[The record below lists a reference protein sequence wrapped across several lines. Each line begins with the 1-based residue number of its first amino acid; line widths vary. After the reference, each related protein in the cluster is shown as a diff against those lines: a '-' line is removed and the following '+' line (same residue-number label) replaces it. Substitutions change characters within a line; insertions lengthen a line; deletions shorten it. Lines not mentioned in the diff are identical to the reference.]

1 MTSPMTIS
9 LKTGR
14 IGNPALIAM
23 FALSLSL
30 SPAQKA
36 YAAAVSES
44 QVESASS
51 ASVLLAPHV
60 QLEEG
65 TVLKAG
71 VEITDKKDENASI
84 VDELVNTAQM
94 KHPRTETLDKK
105 VKTHNSGHRKVIAKS
120 FDALNYVFGYRG
132 STPSS
137 EMGDVILEEKKKLKS
152 KGSAEWLSQQHK
164 DEVELAVV
172 STAMD
177 LAAALGG
184 SFSDAKEDK
193 EQATLA
199 YENLKELVGEE
210 LAKKTV
216 AEFRSWTRR
225 PLNVSAF
232 DGKVWS
238 ISQRQQKQKA
248 IMQICKDT
256 DPVIKDVVAAV
267 HKYNGHGKLY
277 LATARTIKT
286 SLGIASM
293 SPTVVAPASQIALF
307 FYTMATGGDEED
319 KMLREIY
326 LDKRLA
332 SRSTVI
338 SEKSHL
344 ALDRYQIAKLTKNP
358 ILMTYCENVVKH
370 MTGSQ
375 AVPSI
380 LGPATSSQTA
390 ASGETQNVSTQLST
404 ASVASEPT
412 INSNTDT
419 ASNSEVT
426 TN

>member
-1 MTSPMTIS
+1 MTTSFKS
-9 LKTGR
+9 SKTGKLA
-14 IGNPALIAM
+14 ILAVLALVQPAYGAAM
-23 FALSLSL
+23 SEAQADSL
-30 SPAQKA
+30 PAQ
-36 YAAAVSES
+36 
-44 QVESASS
+44 
-51 ASVLLAPHV
+51 SVLMTPHMK
-60 QLEEG
+60 LEEG
-65 TVLKAG
+65 TVLQAG
-71 VEITDKKDENASI
+71 VEITDKKDENATI
-84 VDELVNTAQM
+84 VDELVNTAQE

-172 STAMD
+172 ATAMD

-184 SFSDAKEDK
+184 SFSDADEDK
-193 EQATLA
+193 QQAKIA
-199 YENLKELVGEE
+199 YDSLKELVGED
-210 LAKKTV
+210 LARKTV
-216 AEFRSWTRR
+216 VEFRSWASR
-225 PLNVSAF
+225 PQNVTTF

-238 ISQRQQKQKA
+238 ISQRQEKQKA

-256 DPVIKDVVAAV
+256 DPVIKDVVEAV

-332 SRSTVI
+332 SRSTLI

-375 AVPSI
+375 AVPTI
-380 LGPATSSQTA
+380 LGPTSGAATVATPA
-390 ASGETQNVSTQLST
+390 TPATDALKTEPVAVQNDQS
-404 ASVASEPT
+404 
-412 INSNTDT
+412 IN
-419 ASNSEVT
+419 
-426 TN
+426 

>member
-1 MTSPMTIS
+1 MASPMTTS
-9 LKTGR
+9 FKSSKTGKLA
-14 IGNPALIAM
+14 ILAVLALVQPAYGAAM
-23 FALSLSL
+23 SEAQADSL
-30 SPAQKA
+30 PAQ
-36 YAAAVSES
+36 
-44 QVESASS
+44 
-51 ASVLLAPHV
+51 SVLMTPHMK
-60 QLEEG
+60 LEEG
-65 TVLKAG
+65 TVLQAG
-71 VEITDKKDENASI
+71 VEITDKKDENATI
-84 VDELVNTAQM
+84 VDELVNTAQE

-172 STAMD
+172 ATAMD

-184 SFSDAKEDK
+184 SFSDADEDK
-193 EQATLA
+193 QQAKIA
-199 YENLKELVGEE
+199 YDSLKELVGED
-210 LAKKTV
+210 LARKTV
-216 AEFRSWTRR
+216 VEFRSWASR
-225 PLNVSAF
+225 PQNVTTF

-238 ISQRQQKQKA
+238 ISQRQEKQKA

-256 DPVIKDVVAAV
+256 DPVIKDVVEAV

-332 SRSTVI
+332 SRSTLI

-375 AVPSI
+375 AVPTI
-380 LGPATSSQTA
+380 LGPTSGAATVATPA
-390 ASGETQNVSTQLST
+390 TPATDALKTEPVAVQNDQS
-404 ASVASEPT
+404 
-412 INSNTDT
+412 IN
-419 ASNSEVT
+419 
-426 TN
+426 

>member
-1 MTSPMTIS
+1 MTTY
-9 LKTGR
+9 LKTGK
-14 IGNPALIAM
+14 IGNLALIALL
-23 FALSLSL
+23 ALSQSL
-30 SPAQKA
+30 VQPVM
-36 YAAAVSES
+36 AAGLSES
-44 QVESASS
+44 DVESAGS

-60 QLEEG
+60 QLQEG

-71 VEITDKKDENASI
+71 VEITDKKDENTTI
-84 VDELVNTAQM
+84 IDELVNTAHL

-193 EQATLA
+193 EQATIA
-199 YENLKELVGEE
+199 YENLKELVGED
-210 LAKKTV
+210 LARKTV
-216 AEFRSWTRR
+216 AEFRAWSRR
-225 PLNVSAF
+225 PLNVSAL

-238 ISQRQQKQKA
+238 INQRQQKQKA

-256 DPVIKDVVAAV
+256 DPVIKDVVDAV

-375 AVPSI
+375 AVSSI
-380 LGPATSSQTA
+380 LGPTTQA
-390 ASGETQNVSTQLST
+390 AT
-404 ASVASEPT
+404 ASTNDVTTSLTPAPVPAPAPAPVV
-412 INSNTDT
+412 TDT
-419 ASNSEVT
+419 ASSDSLTIN
-426 TN
+426 

>member
-1 MTSPMTIS
+1 MTTSS
-9 LKTGR
+9 KTSK
-14 IGNPALIAM
+14 IGNLALIALLALVQPAYGA
-23 FALSLSL
+23 ALSETDSDSL
-30 SPAQKA
+30 P
-36 YAAAVSES
+36 S
-44 QVESASS
+44 QN
-51 ASVLLAPHV
+51 VLMTPHV
-60 QLEEG
+60 KLEEG
-65 TVLKAG
+65 TVLQAG
-71 VEITDKKDENASI
+71 VEITDKKDENATI
-84 VDELVNTAQM
+84 IDELVNTAQE

-172 STAMD
+172 ATAMD

-184 SFSDAKEDK
+184 SFSDANEDK
-193 EQATLA
+193 SQATIA
-199 YENLKELVGEE
+199 YDSLKELVGEE
-210 LAKKTV
+210 LARKTV
-216 AEFRSWTRR
+216 VEFRSWASR
-225 PLNVSAF
+225 PATVSTF

-238 ISQRQQKQKA
+238 ISQRQEKQKA

-256 DPVIKDVVAAV
+256 DPVIKDVVEAV

-332 SRSTVI
+332 SRSTLI

-370 MTGSQ
+370 MTGSP

-380 LGPATSSQTA
+380 LGPASSAQTVA
-390 ASGETQNVSTQLST
+390 TPVIDAEKPEPVAVQNDQST
-404 ASVASEPT
+404 A
-412 INSNTDT
+412 
-419 ASNSEVT
+419 

>member
-1 MTSPMTIS
+1 MTSNKKAGKAS
-9 LKTGR
+9 NL
-14 IGNPALIAM
+14 ALIALLA
-23 FALSLSL
+23 FSLSL
-30 SPAQKA
+30 SIAQPGG
-36 YAAAVSES
+36 AAALSES
-44 QVESASS
+44 SQSDIQPPEA
-51 ASVLLAPHV
+51 ATVLLAPHV
-60 QLEEG
+60 ELKEG

-71 VEITDKKDENASI
+71 VEITDKKDENTSI
-84 VDELVNTAQM
+84 VDELVNTAQL

-105 VKTHNSGHRKVIAKS
+105 VKSHNSGHRKVIAKS

-184 SFSDAKEDK
+184 SFSDASEDK
-193 EQATLA
+193 EQATIA
-199 YENLKELVGEE
+199 YQNLKELVGDE
-210 LAKKTV
+210 LARKTV
-216 AEFRSWTRR
+216 AEFRSWSRR
-225 PLNVSAF
+225 PLNISAF

-238 ISQRQQKQKA
+238 INQRQQKQKA

-256 DPVIKDVVAAV
+256 DPVIKDVVEAV

-344 ALDRYQIAKLTKNP
+344 ALDRYQIAKLTRNP

-380 LGPATSSQTA
+380 LGPSTPSQTA
-390 ASGETQNVSTQLST
+390 STKPVETAPGIDTKNNT
-404 ASVASEPT
+404 AV
-412 INSNTDT
+412 
-419 ASNSEVT
+419 NSEVK

>member
-1 MTSPMTIS
+1 MTTSSKTS
-9 LKTGR
+9 KTSKTGK
-14 IGNPALIAM
+14 IGNLALIA
-23 FALSLSL
+23 
-30 SPAQKA
+30 
-36 YAAAVSES
+36 
-44 QVESASS
+44 
-51 ASVLLAPHV
+51 LLALVQPASGAAMSEAKADSLPSQNVLMTPHV
-60 QLEEG
+60 KLEEG
-65 TVLKAG
+65 TVLQAG
-71 VEITDKKDENASI
+71 VEITDKKDENATI
-84 VDELVNTAQM
+84 IDELVNTAQE

-152 KGSAEWLSQQHK
+152 KGSAEWLSQQHR

-172 STAMD
+172 ATAMD

-184 SFSDAKEDK
+184 SFSDANEDK
-193 EQATLA
+193 SQATVA
-199 YENLKELVGEE
+199 YESLKELVGEE
-210 LAKKTV
+210 LARKTV
-216 AEFRSWTRR
+216 VEFRSWAKR
-225 PLNVSAF
+225 PSTVSTF

-238 ISQRQQKQKA
+238 ISQRQEKQKA

-256 DPVIKDVVAAV
+256 DPVIKDVVDAV

-332 SRSTVI
+332 SRSTLI

-370 MTGSQ
+370 MTGSP

-380 LGPATSSQTA
+380 LGPASQA
-390 ASGETQNVSTQLST
+390 ANALTPASPAAPENSATEADSEKAEPVAVQNDQ
-404 ASVASEPT
+404 
-412 INSNTDT
+412 
-419 ASNSEVT
+419 T

>member
-1 MTSPMTIS
+1 MTTR
-9 LKTGR
+9 LKSGKIRTTALL
-14 IGNPALIAM
+14 ALIATTLVLHQPL
-23 FALSLSL
+23 FAASITE
-30 SPAQKA
+30 PAPA
-36 YAAAVSES
+36 PT
-44 QVESASS
+44 
-51 ASVLLAPHV
+51 VLLHPHM
-60 QLEEG
+60 QLDESSM
-65 TVLKAG
+65 LKAG
-71 VEITDKKDENASI
+71 VEITAKGENPPTI
-84 VDELVNTAQM
+84 VDELVNMAHL
-94 KHPRTETLDKK
+94 KHPRTETLDNK
-105 VKTHNSGHRKVIAKS
+105 VKTYKSAHRKALAKS
-120 FDALNYVFGYRG
+120 LDALNYVFGYRG

-172 STAMD
+172 ATAMD

-184 SFSDAKEDK
+184 SFSDADEDK
-193 EQATLA
+193 QQATIA
-199 YENLKELVGEE
+199 YNSLKELVGDD
-210 LAKKTV
+210 LARKTV
-216 AEFRSWTRR
+216 LEFRSWSRNPATIK
-225 PLNVSAF
+225 AM

-238 ISQRQQKQKA
+238 ISQRQEKQKA

-344 ALDRYQIAKLTKNP
+344 ALDRYQLGKLTKNP

-370 MTGSQ
+370 MAGPQ
-375 AVPSI
+375 ATPSI
-380 LGPATSSQTA
+380 L
-390 ASGETQNVSTQLST
+390 NN
-404 ASVASEPT
+404 SVATTAVNAKPLEAT
-412 INSNTDT
+412 QTNTVQ
-419 ASNSEVT
+419 N
-426 TN
+426 

>member
-1 MTSPMTIS
+1 MTTGKVRKTALFGLIS
-9 LKTGR
+9 LF
-14 IGNPALIAM
+14 LISNQPIFGATVTEE
-23 FALSLSL
+23 AP
-30 SPAQKA
+30 SPT
-36 YAAAVSES
+36 
-44 QVESASS
+44 
-51 ASVLLAPHV
+51 VLLAPHV
-60 QLEEG
+60 ELDESS
-65 TVLKAG
+65 VLKAG
-71 VEITDKKDENASI
+71 VEINTKGDNLSI
-84 VDELVNTAQM
+84 VDELVNTAHL
-94 KHPRTETLDKK
+94 KHPRTETLNNK
-105 VKTHNSGHRKVIAKS
+105 VKTYKSMPRKTLAKGL
-120 FDALNYVFGYRG
+120 DALNYVFGYRG

-172 STAMD
+172 ATAMD

-184 SFSDAKEDK
+184 SFADADEDK
-193 EQATLA
+193 QQATLA
-199 YENLKELVGEE
+199 YENLKELVGED

-216 AEFRSWTRR
+216 AEFRSWVKKPIT
-225 PLNVSAF
+225 VSSQ

-238 ISQRQQKQKA
+238 ISQRQEKQKA
-248 IMQICKDT
+248 IMQLCKDT

-277 LATARTIKT
+277 LATARTVKT
-286 SLGIASM
+286 TLGIASM
-293 SPTVVAPASQIALF
+293 CPTVVAPASQVALF

-370 MTGSQ
+370 MTGPA

-380 LGPATSSQTA
+380 LGNSVATTA
-390 ASGETQNVSTQLST
+390 AKATPSIEPNTNVDKALEAQA
-404 ASVASEPT
+404 ASVQ
-412 INSNTDT
+412 N
-419 ASNSEVT
+419 
-426 TN
+426 

>member
-1 MTSPMTIS
+1 MTTH
-9 LKTGR
+9 LKTGK
-14 IGNPALIAM
+14 ISNLALIVLLVLSQSLVKPVMAA
-23 FALSLSL
+23 ALS
-30 SPAQKA
+30 
-36 YAAAVSES
+36 ES
-44 QVESASS
+44 DVESAGS

-71 VEITDKKDENASI
+71 VEITDKKDENATI
-84 VDELVNTAQM
+84 IDELVNAAHL

-105 VKTHNSGHRKVIAKS
+105 VKTHNSGHRKMLAKS

-152 KGSAEWLSQQHK
+152 KGSAEWLSQQHR

-199 YENLKELVGEE
+199 YENLKELVGED
-210 LAKKTV
+210 LARKTV
-216 AEFRSWTRR
+216 AEFRSWSSR
-225 PLNVSAF
+225 PFNVSAL

-286 SLGIASM
+286 GLGLASM
-293 SPTVVAPASQIALF
+293 SPTVAAPASQIALF

-380 LGPATSSQTA
+380 LGPVTQAATA
-390 ASGETQNVSTQLST
+390 ATTDQTQTQVSAPAQAPEVTGT
-404 ASVASEPT
+404 AS
-412 INSNTDT
+412 
-419 ASNSEVT
+419 SNSVT

>member
-1 MTSPMTIS
+1 MASPMTTS
-9 LKTGR
+9 FKSSKTGKLALLTVLVLVQ
-14 IGNPALIAM
+14 PA
-23 FALSLSL
+23 
-30 SPAQKA
+30 
-36 YAAAVSES
+36 YGAVLSES
-44 QVESASS
+44 EADSRSAQ
-51 ASVLLAPHV
+51 SVLMTPHMK
-60 QLEEG
+60 LEEG
-65 TVLKAG
+65 TVLQAG
-71 VEITDKKDENASI
+71 VEITDKKDENATI
-84 VDELVNTAQM
+84 VDELVSTAQE

-152 KGSAEWLSQQHK
+152 KGSAEWLSQKHK

-172 STAMD
+172 ATAMD

-184 SFSDAKEDK
+184 SFSDANEDK
-193 EQATLA
+193 EQATVA
-199 YENLKELVGEE
+199 YNSLKELVGED
-210 LAKKTV
+210 LARKTV
-216 AEFRSWTRR
+216 VEFRSWARR
-225 PLNVSAF
+225 PANVSTF

-238 ISQRQQKQKA
+238 ISQRQEKQKA

-256 DPVIKDVVAAV
+256 DPVIKDVVDAV

-332 SRSTVI
+332 SRSTLI

-375 AVPSI
+375 AVPTI
-380 LGPATSSQTA
+380 LGPASGA
-390 ASGETQNVSTQLST
+390 ATVATPLIPATDAQKTEPVAVQNDQS
-404 ASVASEPT
+404 
-412 INSNTDT
+412 IN
-419 ASNSEVT
+419 
-426 TN
+426 